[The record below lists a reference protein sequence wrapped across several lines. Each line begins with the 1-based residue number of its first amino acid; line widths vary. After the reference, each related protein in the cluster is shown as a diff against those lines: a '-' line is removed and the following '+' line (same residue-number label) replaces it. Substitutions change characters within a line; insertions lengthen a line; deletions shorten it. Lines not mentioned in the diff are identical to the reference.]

1 MQLDDFVYNVVM
13 AVPKYR
19 KRLVFVAI
27 GGLMS
32 VYMANK
38 KVIDDHISGRAQLE
52 RQLKRNSRKSSD
64 KPTRRVGVN
73 ALFLSQ
79 LKMILPICVPGKL

>member
-1 MQLDDFVYNVVM
+1 MQLDDFVYNAVI

-19 KRLVFVAI
+19 KRLVIVAI
-27 GGLMS
+27 GGLMT

-38 KVIDDHISGRAQLE
+38 KMIDDHLSGRAQLE
-52 RQLKRNSRKSSD
+52 RQLKRDSRKSSS
-64 KPTRRVGVN
+64 KATRRVGVN
-73 ALFLSQ
+73 AVFLSQ